1 MHSVISKA
9 CVLDSPLS
17 SVNKYIFSE
26 KMQSVIE
33 EGGFIPVFPSN
44 VNVEQAS
51 SCGASDR

>member
-33 EGGFIPVFPSN
+33 EGSFIPVFPSN